1 VNGYAGGGDPN
12 LVPPGNGA
20 GALFTGGTV
29 TFAPVPRSGI
39 VAALDVTT
47 NKIVWRFRWAD
58 QCYSGLLATGGSLLF
73 VGRADGRLT
82 ALDSTTGTQLWEFQ
96 TGAGM
101 HAPVSTFERN
111 GKQYVIAYSAGSAL
125 IGSPRG
131 DSVWLFALD
140 GTLPPAT
147 AGRPVSRLE
156 GAANPVPDGVAA
168 VAAAAPAMADL
179 ARGKEL
185 YEQACVVCHGA
196 DGKGGHGVGAP
207 LTAVTDLASAVRT
220 VSEGRNTMPP
230 FRMSFSPDQIRDVSA
245 YVTSALSARPR

>member
-1 VNGYAGGGDPN
+1 MPAAAIRTSC
-12 LVPPGNGA
+12 PPGNGA
-20 GALFTGGTV
+20 GALFTGGNV

-125 IGSPRG
+125 IGSARG

-140 GTLPPAT
+140 GKLPPAT
-147 AGRPVSRLE
+147 AGRAVSRLE
-156 GAANPVPDGVAA
+156 GAANPAP
-168 VAAAAPAMADL
+168 AAANPRQSQRIPR
-179 ARGKEL
+179 RGS
-185 YEQACVVCHGA
+185 
-196 DGKGGHGVGAP
+196 P
-207 LTAVTDLASAVRT
+207 LPLRQRSPPRILSAVR
-220 VSEGRNTMPP
+220 SCAGRP
-230 FRMSFSPDQIRDVSA
+230 
-245 YVTSALSARPR
+245 ALSATARMARADTESAPR